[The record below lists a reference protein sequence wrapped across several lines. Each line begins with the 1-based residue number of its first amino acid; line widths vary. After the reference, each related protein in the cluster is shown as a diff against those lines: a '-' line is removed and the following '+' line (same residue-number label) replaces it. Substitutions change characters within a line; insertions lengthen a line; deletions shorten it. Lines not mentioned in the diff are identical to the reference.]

1 MSIDRQNHL
10 SQLVRSKP
18 ELAME
23 LVSSL
28 GENVKEAR
36 RKKAQQAY
44 DDLVVL
50 LDAPP
55 LVVLYRVRSIVDK
68 FSGFAS

>member
-1 MSIDRQNHL
+1 
-10 SQLVRSKP
+10 
-18 ELAME
+18 ME

-44 DDLVVL
+44 DDLVVS